1 MCPITSVQLR
11 STQHLVSA
19 TPNLAIMLVLFCL
32 LLGSSSSK
40 QWKKLHLRV
49 EKHSNLPFAE
59 HFKHVDDAADAFP
72 AVSSYS
78 RIINRDNK
86 PWKAIQPQE
95 SEKKLQEDVNQW
107 FQFDDSLEDIH
118 KCYSDKKQGSSDSFS
133 LDFNFDGLEVKI
145 LRKKNNESEP
155 STEVVLNSAD
165 SNELI
170 TDVLRIAYTEGL
182 EEKVA
187 ETYYKLCAASKEN
200 SEILLTSEFEYLLR
214 IEYNRLGVSIEDFK
228 SWREGGGAYDDN
240 HIHESW
246 KVSSYACVYM
256 HMYI

>member
-1 MCPITSVQLR
+1 MIIGIQSPEGEVQR
-11 STQHLVSA
+11 
-19 TPNLAIMLVLFCL
+19 P
-32 LLGSSSSK
+32 
-40 QWKKLHLRV
+40 
-49 EKHSNLPFAE
+49 
-59 HFKHVDDAADAFP
+59 
-72 AVSSYS
+72 
-78 RIINRDNK
+78 
-86 PWKAIQPQE
+86 
-95 SEKKLQEDVNQW
+95 
-107 FQFDDSLEDIH
+107 
-118 KCYSDKKQGSSDSFS
+118 
-133 LDFNFDGLEVKI
+133 
-145 LRKKNNESEP
+145 
-155 STEVVLNSAD
+155 
-165 SNELI
+165 
-170 TDVLRIAYTEGL
+170 EGGVQSP